1 MERPTSPAEHQSRAR
16 RNGNTSSTTNDE
28 PSGTFITTTSQVD
41 QMAQDKKR
49 NSILKLAG
57 DIEFHKNISQLNET
71 EMIRK
76 LEKNA
81 HIEQRKLEQ
90 TQLGKSKPAFHRK
103 KPRARRGSVN
113 RTRRGSVK
121 EGYVGI
127 TKKGVERWNHQFD
140 RDEPPPNI
148 IRALRATGHIN
159 LKELSEV
166 GGDDL
171 LGYPTGN
178 DPGDTRSFMLL
189 LS

>member
-1 MERPTSPAEHQSRAR
+1 MERPTSPAEHQSRAK
-16 RNGNTSSTTNDE
+16 RNGDTSSTNGET
-28 PSGTFITTTSQVD
+28 SGTFITTTSRVD

-57 DIEFHKNISQLNET
+57 DIEFHKNITKLNET
-71 EMIRK
+71 EMIRT
-76 LEKNA
+76 LENNA
-81 HIEQRKLEQ
+81 HMEQQKLKQ
-90 TQLGKSKPAFHRK
+90 AQLDKSRPAFHRK
-103 KPRARRGSVN
+103 KSRARRGSMN

-127 TKKGVERWNHQFD
+127 TKKVVEKWNHQFD

-148 IRALRATGHIN
+148 IRALRATGHIS